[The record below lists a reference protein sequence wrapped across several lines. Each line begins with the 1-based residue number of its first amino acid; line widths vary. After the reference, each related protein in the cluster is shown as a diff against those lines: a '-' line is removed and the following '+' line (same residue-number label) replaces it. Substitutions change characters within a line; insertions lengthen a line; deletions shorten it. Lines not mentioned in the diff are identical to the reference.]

1 MDDLKNDLEQI
12 DEALTKSNNA
22 IKYGGGLFTTAQMVK
37 NVIYSLEQVTVSGRK
52 NLDLVL
58 GAILMLE
65 SVQRA
70 LEKKEAKQN
79 DTQNE

>member
-1 MDDLKNDLEQI
+1 MEDVKKDLEQL
-12 DEALTKSNNA
+12 DNALACTKNA
-22 IKYGGGLFTTAQMVK
+22 IEYGGGLFTTAQMVK
-37 NVIYSLEQVTVSGRK
+37 NVVYSLGHITVSGK
-52 NLDLVL
+52 SNLDLLL

>member
-22 IKYGGGLFTTAQMVK
+22 IQYGGGLFTTSQMVK

-70 LEKKEAKQN
+70 LEKKEAKQD
-79 DTQNE
+79 DTQDE

>member
-22 IKYGGGLFTTAQMVK
+22 IQYGGGLFTTAQMVQ
-37 NVIYSLEQVTVSGRK
+37 NIIYSLEQVTVSGRK

-70 LEKKEAKQN
+70 LEKKEAKQD
-79 DTQNE
+79 DTQDE

>member
-12 DEALTKSNNA
+12 DETLTKSNNA
-22 IKYGGGLFTTAQMVK
+22 IQYGGGLFTTSQMVK

-70 LEKKEAKQN
+70 LEKKEAKQD
-79 DTQNE
+79 DTQDE

>member
-22 IKYGGGLFTTAQMVK
+22 IQYGGGLFTTAQMVK

>member
-22 IKYGGGLFTTAQMVK
+22 IQYGGGLFTTAQMVQ
-37 NVIYSLEQVTVSGRK
+37 NIIYSLEQVTVSGRK

>member
-22 IKYGGGLFTTAQMVK
+22 IQYGGGLFTTAQMVQ
-37 NVIYSLEQVTVSGRK
+37 NIIYSLEQVTVCGRK

-65 SVQRA
+65 SVQRV
-70 LEKKEAKQN
+70 LEKKEAKQD
-79 DTQNE
+79 DTQDE